1 MSQTT
6 PDPIAGSNDPFRSD
20 DEERERSEQNLPD
33 DDPVGIGFPILGD
46 LDQDRADID
55 EPGDRA

>member
-6 PDPIAGSNDPFRSD
+6 PDPITGDNDPFRSD
-20 DEERERSEQNLPD
+20 DEERDRTRTD
-33 DDPVGIGFPILGD
+33 DDSVGVGIPILLGD
-46 LDQDRADID
+46 DQAQDRADVD